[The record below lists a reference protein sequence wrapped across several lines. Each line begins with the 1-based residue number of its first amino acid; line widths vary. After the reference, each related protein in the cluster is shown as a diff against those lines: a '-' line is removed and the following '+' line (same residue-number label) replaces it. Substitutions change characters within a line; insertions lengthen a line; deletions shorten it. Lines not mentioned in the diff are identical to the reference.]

1 MHTMLLMVHV
11 VGSFLGCKLLRLI
24 VACRLSLIRG
34 CGLAIEREHSVLGS
48 FGPLWRHAVELDGM
62 YQLHIDLAYD
72 GVFEVFWRH
81 HSGEETPAEV
91 FPSLWQAL
99 VAMAP
104 QIDRYLM
111 VTESNEW
118 NTV

>member
-1 MHTMLLMVHV
+1 MHTMLLMVQV
-11 VGSFLGCKLLRLI
+11 VGSYVGCKLLRWML
-24 VACRLSLIRG
+24 ACRMWLKRC
-34 CGLAIEREHSVLGS
+34 CGLSVKREYAHLASYR
-48 FGPLWRHAVELDGM
+48 PLWRHAIELDGM
-62 YQLHIDLAYD
+62 YRLHIDFAYD

-81 HSGEETPAEV
+81 HSGVETPSDV

-118 NTV
+118 NAV